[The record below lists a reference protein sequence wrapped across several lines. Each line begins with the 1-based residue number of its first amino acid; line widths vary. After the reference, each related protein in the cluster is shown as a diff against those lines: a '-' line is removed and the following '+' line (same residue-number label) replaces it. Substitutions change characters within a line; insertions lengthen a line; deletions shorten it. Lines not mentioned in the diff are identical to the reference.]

1 MSAAPVV
8 GNDAAANP
16 RDRLLGVVAHL
27 SAAFR
32 ELDELGPML
41 DDPERSAL
49 RCVRDDVS
57 EAMRRVSSVAALVA
71 GGR

>member
-1 MSAAPVV
+1 MSAQPAV
-8 GNDAAANP
+8 GHDAAASP
-16 RDRLLGVVAHL
+16 RDRLLGAVAHL

-41 DDPERSAL
+41 ADPERSAL

-57 EAMRRVSSVAALVA
+57 QAMRRVSSVAAFVA